1 MLLKSLKITH
11 YRDDR
16 IKTEKILRKTGNF
29 PMKTFLSLIK
39 DSNGVL
45 TDFLDLYRGGWQILL
60 P

>member
-29 PMKTFLSLIK
+29 PIKTFLSLIK

-45 TDFLDLYRGGWQILL
+45 TDFLDPHRGGWQILL